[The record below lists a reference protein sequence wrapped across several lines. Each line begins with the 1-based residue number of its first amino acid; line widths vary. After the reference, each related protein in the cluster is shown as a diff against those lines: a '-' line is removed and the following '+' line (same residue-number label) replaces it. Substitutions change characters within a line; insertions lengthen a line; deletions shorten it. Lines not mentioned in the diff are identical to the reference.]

1 MFITGVGIGPTLS
14 VFTIVVQ
21 NAVPFNKL
29 GVATSNLTFFR
40 QIGGSIGLALLGT
53 AFGQRL
59 TSELPNQLV
68 AAGVPAQ
75 LVGQFSGVGGNSESL
90 IQVGT
95 DLGTSILAKVPPQFH
110 DVVAPLIPN
119 IVQGIYQAYSI
130 SVGSVYQIG
139 MFTTIAAL
147 IVAFAM
153 KELPLRTAQG
163 HGPSAAKDPRPEGQ
177 STPAGA
183 MPSTV
188 PTPD

>member
-1 MFITGVGIGPTLS
+1 
-14 VFTIVVQ
+14 
-21 NAVPFNKL
+21 
-29 GVATSNLTFFR
+29 VATSNLTFFR

-59 TSELPNQLV
+59 TAELPNQLV

-75 LVGQFSGVGGNSESL
+75 FAGQFTGAGGNSESL

-95 DLGTSILAKVPPQFH
+95 DLGTSILAKVPAQFH

-119 IVQGIYQAYSI
+119 IVHGIYQAYSI
-130 SVGSVYQIG
+130 AVGSVYQIG

-147 IVAFAM
+147 VVAFAM

-163 HGPSAAKDPRPEGQ
+163 HGPSAARDPRTQ
-177 STPAGA
+177 AQAPAGA
-183 MPSTV
+183 MSSTV